1 MVLYGNTSYHIYTQG
16 VIIHVHDIFLPYDY
30 PQWVCDRFFSEQY
43 VLAACLLNTDNYKI
57 ISPDY
62 YLLAEKK
69 SEDVGGAFGKS
80 LRYIR

>member
-1 MVLYGNTSYHIYTQG
+1 MGM
-16 VIIHVHDIFLPYDY
+16 
-30 PQWVCDRFFSEQY
+30 CRFFSEQY